1 LAVKESCLLIGSSL
15 FRIGIASEIAA
26 WETNKDRP
34 EDAMLF
40 IYSAVTDI
48 NQALAAD
55 FVTKE
60 QAEEMRIPIREYY
73 KAADANDKE
82 ASLEALANLTMKAYD
97 VTFNKVVEC
106 EQGPRQEIA

>member
-1 LAVKESCLLIGSSL
+1 MAVKESCLLIGSSL

-34 EDAMLF
+34 EEAMHF

-48 NQALAAD
+48 TQALAAD
-55 FVTKE
+55 YVTKE
-60 QAEEMRIPIREYY
+60 EAEDMRIPIREYH
-73 KAADANDKE
+73 KAADENNKE
-82 ASLEALANLTMKAYD
+82 AALEALAILTLKAYD

-106 EQGPRQEIA
+106 EQRVGEHS

>member
-1 LAVKESCLLIGSSL
+1 MAVKESCLLIGSSL

-34 EDAMLF
+34 EEATNF
-40 IYSAVTDI
+40 IHSAVTDI

-60 QAEEMRIPIREYY
+60 EAEEMRIPIREYY
-73 KAADANDKE
+73 KATDQNDKE
-82 ASLEALANLTMKAYD
+82 AALEALANLTMKAYD
-97 VTFNKVVEC
+97 VTFNKVIEC
-106 EQGPRQEIA
+106 ELGGKHG